1 MIGPSA
7 LASLLGTEQILFIT
21 ILSAFQTNPS
31 LLSVRNLSDAV
42 AEESM
47 TPNTS
52 QKPLLLF
59 TALPGEGHTY
69 PLLSIAS
76 AMIKRGYPVFFHG
89 GVQFEKD
96 VVVMGGE
103 FDPIPSM
110 LDLLPDGLAVLEAGK
125 AIKDHRLPLFV
136 HGLVNFL
143 YNTMPQRTQL
153 LEETLV
159 RLKQRD
165 PNRQIIIIHE
175 LCSMNVM
182 PFAYG
187 RPVPMGYDSFPKTI
201 GIGAVNVS
209 APSRDTAP
217 FSMGLPYDPS
227 PACLLR
233 NRELHKLADQG
244 PWLPLF
250 EAATRAMRESG
261 CTAVSKDHPFASW
274 YDAPDVCF
282 QMCSPSMEYPLSD
295 MPPKLR
301 FAGCLPPRV
310 SGDSGQALPS
320 WWDDVLENGV
330 AENNNKKK
338 IVFVSQGT
346 AHVDYNQL
354 ILPTMEAFRDR
365 DDVFVIVTLGIRG
378 ATLED
383 GFSVPSNARW
393 TDCLAYDRVL
403 PYADVFVCNA
413 GYGST
418 SHAVTNGTPVVLAG
432 EVLDKKEVTMRAAY
446 AGYAWDLESATPST
460 EQIKKGVEAV
470 LSDRRFKTRAM
481 ELKIENEQMDCMQI
495 IERQILDFTD

>member
-1 MIGPSA
+1 MA
-7 LASLLGTEQILFIT
+7 LTSFLLLLVSDFPENAAEAEMASQH
-21 ILSAFQTNPS
+21 N
-31 LLSVRNLSDAV
+31 
-42 AEESM
+42 
-47 TPNTS
+47 

-89 GVQFEKD
+89 GAQFANE
-96 VVVMGGE
+96 VVAMGGE

-110 LDLLPDGLAVLEAGK
+110 LDPVPNGMAVLEAGK
-125 AIKDHRLPLFV
+125 AIEDHKLPLFV
-136 HGLVNFL
+136 HGLINFL

-153 LEETLV
+153 FEETLI
-159 RLKQRD
+159 RLKQREQ
-165 PNRQIIIIHE
+165 NRQIIIIHE

-187 RPVPMGYDSFPKTI
+187 RPVPVGYDSFPKTI
-201 GIGAVNVS
+201 GIGAVSIS

-244 PWLPLF
+244 PWIPLI
-250 EAATRAMRESG
+250 EAASRAMRESG
-261 CTAVSKDHPFASW
+261 CTVVAKGHPFALW

-282 QMCSPSMEYPLSD
+282 QMCSPSLEYPLSD

-301 FAGCLPPRV
+301 FTGCLPARV
-310 SGDSGQALPS
+310 SELNNQILPS
-320 WWDDVLENGV
+320 WWSDVLNNRV
-330 AENNNKKK
+330 AEKSDRKKV
-338 IVFVSQGT
+338 VFVSQGT
-346 AHVDYNQL
+346 SHVDYSQL

-365 DDVFVIVTLGIRG
+365 NDVLLIATLGIRG
-378 ATLED
+378 ATIED
-383 GFSVPSNARW
+383 ESKIPINARW
-393 TDCLAYDRVL
+393 TDFLAYDLIL

-432 EVLDKKEVTMRAAY
+432 EVLDKKEVVLRAVY
-446 AGYAWDLESATPST
+446 AGYAWDLGSTAPSI
-460 EQIKKGVEAV
+460 EQIRRGVEAV
-470 LSDRRFKTRAM
+470 LSDGGFKTRAM
-481 ELKIENEQMDCMQI
+481 ELKSENELMDCMQI
-495 IERQILDFTD
+495 IERQILDFTL